1 MKVLFLQSAHYADDD
16 RVWYHQRAALSE
28 AGCEVDVCGKEE
40 LRDKGRLAA
49 IAYQADDYQVIIVDT
64 PRALWAVRKAKH
76 AKLVYDITE
85 WYPSKKNL
93 HGLCLLHKWLKAF
106 LMTLA
111 SLWAGIRTDAFLFGE
126 EDKAKPFRLLFPHKP
141 ALLLPY
147 YPDLAYIHPLPPR
160 DITRQC
166 TLLYAG
172 PLTAEKGW
180 FRVVEV
186 LKTVARKMP
195 DVQWT
200 LMLAAPQ
207 TVGTH
212 LLCEANI
219 HIDYHPYLP
228 FEEFC
233 QLIPHADMMLDL
245 RDNDLEN
252 TRCLPIKIFYYMAC
266 GRLCIYTPLHALQ
279 KHIHDIQSVADLA
292 SDVED
297 CANRIEYYIHHPQE
311 YQAKCIQ
318 ARLLSE
324 QKYNWDK
331 LKQHFVHFIT
341 TL

>member
-40 LRDKGRLAA
+40 WQNEDRLAA
-49 IAYQADDYQVIIVDT
+49 LTNQADDYQVIIVDT
-64 PRALWAVRKAKH
+64 PRALWHVRKAKH

-93 HGLCLLHKWLKAF
+93 RGLCLPHKWAKAF
-106 LMTLA
+106 ILCLA
-111 SLWAGIRTDAFLFGE
+111 SLWAGIRADAFLFGE
-126 EDKAKPFRLLFPHKP
+126 EDKATPFRFLFPHTP
-141 ALLLPY
+141 SLLLPY

-160 DITRQC
+160 DISRCC

-180 FRVVEV
+180 NRVVET
-186 LKTVARKMP
+186 LNCAARKMP
-195 DVQWT
+195 DVEWT
-200 LMLAAPQ
+200 LMVVSRQNVDA
-207 TVGTH
+207 H
-212 LLCEANI
+212 LFDGKNI

-233 QLIPHADMMLDL
+233 RLIPHADIMLDL
-245 RDNDLEN
+245 RDNDFEN
-252 TRCLPIKIFYYMAC
+252 TRCLPIKLFYYMAC
-266 GRLCIYTPLHALQ
+266 GRLCIYTPLLALQ
-279 KHIHDIQSVADLA
+279 KHIPGIHSVAKLT

-297 CANRIEYYIHHPQE
+297 CANRIEYYVHHPQE
-311 YQAKCIQ
+311 YQVKCTQ

-324 QKYNWDK
+324 QTYNWDK
-331 LKQHFVHFIT
+331 LKHNFVHFVT